1 MTSGPETSY
10 RVRGGGPL
18 HGTVFIQGAKN
29 AALKMI
35 AASLLTANGRTVLRN
50 VPPIEDVRRAVE
62 LAQAVGARVEFHEA
76 ERTLVVDASNLTS
89 PVLPAE
95 IARRFRS
102 SVLFVPALLHRFG
115 EAVIEGIGGCNLGS
129 RNLDFHYRGFARL
142 GAVVDEGETVIHIK
156 AGNLQGAHLYLDTPS
171 HTGTENLIM
180 AASLA
185 PGRTVIDNTAQEP
198 EVLDVIAFL
207 TKMGARINGGGTG
220 FITVD
225 GVDELTAVEHTVM
238 ADRIDAGVFA
248 MAAAITGGE
257 LNLVGASLEHFG
269 VVRWKLEQMGVE
281 FSTHGAVLTVRMDRP
296 PRPINV
302 ITSPYPGFATDL
314 QSPIMALACLAEGA
328 SYIRETIF
336 DGRYTL
342 VAELNKMGARI
353 EFDGT
358 RVVVHGPSTFTGA
371 PVVAHDLRTGIAL
384 VLAGLAAVR
393 RDRGHARLP
402 DRPRARGHRAAVQRA
417 GRGYYGGGRWRAE
430 APAAC
435 CGRLRLRWG
444 KARAT
449 ARRASLASGSPMLTR
464 APSAANGRTAMP
476 TSAQAAAKAGVCS
489 PSRSQTKLASVGGTV
504 QPSAI
509 SASRTRVRSL
519 TVSSTRSSS
528 SASAAR
534 EAMAAAWASRLTVNG
549 SMVARTAAATGS
561 CAIMNPVRSPA
572 RP

>member
-1 MTSGPETSY
+1 VTAEPETGY
-10 RVRGGGPL
+10 RVRGGAPL

-50 VPPIEDVRRAVE
+50 VPPIEDVRRAIE
-62 LAQAVGARVEFHEA
+62 LAQAVGALVEFHEA
-76 ERTLVVDASNLTS
+76 ERTLVVDASQLTS
-89 PVLPAE
+89 PVLPAD

-142 GAVVDEGETVIHIK
+142 GAVVDEGETVIRIK
-156 AGNLQGAHLYLDTPS
+156 ASRLAGAHLYLDTPS

-207 TKMGARINGGGTG
+207 TKMGARITGGGTG

-225 GVDELTAVEHTVM
+225 GVEELTATEHTVM
-238 ADRIDAGVFA
+238 ADRIDAGMFA
-248 MAAAITGGE
+248 MAAAITRGE

-281 FSTHGAVLTVRMDRP
+281 FAAHGAVLSVRMDRP

-328 SYIRETIF
+328 SYIRETIY

-342 VAELNKMGARI
+342 VRELNKMGAKV
-353 EFDGT
+353 ELDGT
-358 RVVVHGPSTFTGA
+358 AVIVHGPTRFTGA
-371 PVVAHDLRTGIAL
+371 RVTAHDLRTGMAL
-384 VLAGLAAVR
+384 VLAGLAADGETTVTPGYPI
-393 RDRGHARLP
+393 DRGHAAIA
-402 DRPRARGHRAAVQRA
+402 DRFNALGADIER
-417 GRGYYGGGRWRAE
+417 
-430 APAAC
+430 C
-435 CGRLRLRWG
+435 
-444 KARAT
+444 
-449 ARRASLASGSPMLTR
+449 
-464 APSAANGRTAMP
+464 
-476 TSAQAAAKAGVCS
+476 
-489 PSRSQTKLASVGGTV
+489 
-504 QPSAI
+504 
-509 SASRTRVRSL
+509 
-519 TVSSTRSSS
+519 
-528 SASAAR
+528 
-534 EAMAAAWASRLTVNG
+534 
-549 SMVARTAAATGS
+549 
-561 CAIMNPVRSPA
+561 
-572 RP
+572 

>member
-1 MTSGPETSY
+1 MTSGLETSY
-10 RVRGGGPL
+10 RVRGVGPL

-62 LAQAVGARVEFHEA
+62 LAQAVGAIVEFHET
-76 ERTLVVDASNLTS
+76 ERTLVVDASRLNS

-95 IARRFRS
+95 IARRFRG

-115 EAVIEGIGGCNLGS
+115 EAVIEGIGGCNLGD

-142 GAVVDEGETVIHIK
+142 GAVVDEGDTEIRIK
-156 AGNLQGAHLYLDTPS
+156 AGKLTGAHLYLDTPS

-185 PGRTVIDNTAQEP
+185 PGRTIIDNCAQEP

-207 TKMGARINGGGTG
+207 TKMGARITGGGTG

-281 FSTHGAVLTVRMDRP
+281 FGTSGAVVSVRMDHR

-302 ITSPYPGFATDL
+302 ITSPFPGFATDL

-342 VAELNKMGARI
+342 VGELNKMGARVK
-353 EFDGT
+353 FDGT
-358 RVVVHGPSTFTGA
+358 RVVVHGPTDFHGA
-371 PVVAHDLRTGIAL
+371 EVTAHDLRTGIAL
-384 VLAGLAAVR
+384 VLAGLAAEGETVIR
-393 RDRGHARLP
+393 PGYLIDRGHASI
-402 DRPRARGHRAAVQRA
+402 AQRFNA
-417 GRGYYGGGRWRAE
+417 LGADVSVERT
-430 APAAC
+430 PA
-435 CGRLRLRWG
+435 L
-444 KARAT
+444 
-449 ARRASLASGSPMLTR
+449 
-464 APSAANGRTAMP
+464 
-476 TSAQAAAKAGVCS
+476 V
-489 PSRSQTKLASVGGTV
+489 
-504 QPSAI
+504 
-509 SASRTRVRSL
+509 
-519 TVSSTRSSS
+519 
-528 SASAAR
+528 
-534 EAMAAAWASRLTVNG
+534 
-549 SMVARTAAATGS
+549 
-561 CAIMNPVRSPA
+561 
-572 RP
+572 